1 MYFDPN
7 VESLAAAHGVQPI
20 GAAQRTIAF
29 SAVASAGVGTGKLN
43 WTAAGHALKK
53 GQYAYNPAGAYAG
66 IIRVTKVISANVFQ
80 TNGTFGATSSGTL
93 ALSGAGPIFGF
104 WADALPL
111 TIAEVIPEG
120 AIDPLTLIGM
130 TYIAGTFYPIPCK
143 LIRVTAG
150 NITVIPKPPQT
161 DLPYGNR

>member
-1 MYFDPN
+1 MYYDPN

-29 SAVASAGVGTGKLN
+29 SAIASGGTGKLN
-43 WTAAGHALKK
+43 WTAAAHALKK
-53 GQYAYNPAGAYAG
+53 GQYFYNPAGAYVG
-66 IIRVTKVISANVFQ
+66 IKRVTKIISANVFQ
-80 TNGTFGATSSGTL
+80 TDGTFGATSSGTL
-93 ALSGAGPIFGF
+93 ALSAAGPIFGF
-104 WADALPL
+104 WCDAIPL
-111 TIAEVIPEG
+111 TIAAIEAEG

-143 LIRVTAG
+143 SIRVTAG

-161 DLPYGNR
+161 DLPYSNR

>member
-29 SAVASAGVGTGKLN
+29 SAVASGGTGKLN
-43 WTAAGHALKK
+43 WTAAAHALKK
-53 GQYAYNPAGAYAG
+53 GMYLYNPAGAYAG
-66 IIRVTKVISANVFQ
+66 IIRVTKIISANVFQ

-104 WADALPL
+104 WCDVAP
-111 TIAEVIPEG
+111 TIAAVEPEAG
-120 AIDPLTLIGM
+120 NIDAATLIAM
-130 TYIAGTFYPIPCK
+130 TFVPGTYYPIPCK
-143 LIRVTAG
+143 SIRITAG

>member
-1 MYFDPN
+1 MYYDPN
-7 VESLAAAHGVQPI
+7 VEALAAAHGVQPI

-29 SAVASAGVGTGKLN
+29 SAVASGGTGKLN
-43 WTAAGHALKK
+43 WTATGHALKK

-80 TNGTFGATSSGTL
+80 TDGTFGATSSGTL
-93 ALSGAGPIFGF
+93 SLSGAGPIFGF
-104 WADALPL
+104 WCDVLP
-111 TIAEVIPEG
+111 TIAAVEPESG
-120 AIDPLTLIGM
+120 HDAATLIAM
-130 TYIAGTFYPIPCK
+130 TFVAGRFYPIPCK
-143 LIRVTAG
+143 SIRITAG